1 MLVKIL
7 LNNICVSILVSL
19 IGNVVNTVDSCLK
32 YIRISHNQ
40 SPKNLTPIHAVIKM
54 EQERVIII
62 SIVEYS
68 LSMIV
73 PLLRCMKTNTINKLI
88 T

>member
-19 IGNVVNTVDSCLK
+19 
-32 YIRISHNQ
+32 
-40 SPKNLTPIHAVIKM
+40 KNLSPIYAVIKM

-68 LSMIV
+68 LSMII
-73 PLLRCMKTNTINKLI
+73 PLMIYMKTNTIKKVI

>member
-1 MLVKIL
+1 MKE
-7 LNNICVSILVSL
+7 
-19 IGNVVNTVDSCLK
+19 LK
-32 YIRISHNQ
+32 GWIKEEI
-40 SPKNLTPIHAVIKM
+40 KVIKM

-73 PLLRCMKTNTINKLI
+73 PLMRYMKTNTIKKVI